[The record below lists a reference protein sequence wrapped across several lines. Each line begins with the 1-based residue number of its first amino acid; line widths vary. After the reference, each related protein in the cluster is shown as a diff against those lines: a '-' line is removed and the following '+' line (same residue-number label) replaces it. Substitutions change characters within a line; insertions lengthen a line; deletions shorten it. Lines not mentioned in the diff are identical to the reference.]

1 MEDYIEIFD
10 NEIKA
15 LKENINT
22 VYEEISMIK
31 KIFFEILKD
40 KAKSDANIKKDRNHT
55 YLSGIRSLSNEE
67 KRKTKEILGLI
78 NKLEKE
84 VALAREKKKFY

>member
-40 KAKSDANIKKDRNHT
+40 KAKSDANIKKDRNYT
-55 YLSGIRSLSNEE
+55 YLSGIRNLSNEE
-67 KRKTKEILGLI
+67 KRKTKEFLGLI

-84 VALAREKKKFY
+84 VALARETKRFY